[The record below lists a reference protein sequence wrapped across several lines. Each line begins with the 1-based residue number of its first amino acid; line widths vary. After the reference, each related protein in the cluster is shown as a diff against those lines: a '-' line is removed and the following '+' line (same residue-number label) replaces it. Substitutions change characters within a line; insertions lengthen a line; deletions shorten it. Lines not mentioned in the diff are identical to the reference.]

1 MPNPY
6 PVLSL
11 LKHIN
16 AKRSTAGPPIKL
28 FRCNAE
34 EKKKK
39 LIHGRGHC
47 LCGVCTFSSCL
58 HKCSLSTQFPPTSQ
72 RCACEMACL
81 NCLSLNECV

>member
-1 MPNPY
+1 MPNLY

-34 EKKKK
+34 EKKKTDSRQGP
-39 LIHGRGHC
+39 LSMWG
-47 LCGVCTFSSCL
+47 L
-58 HKCSLSTQFPPTSQ
+58 HIFLMS
-72 RCACEMACL
+72 A
-81 NCLSLNECV
+81 